1 MWDEIQKRGAR
12 WLELKDFVQDPNG
25 PKDPAYAV
33 KLKEYGRS
41 THFGELYD
49 RYLAAKAELKEAE
62 DLSADPTA
70 DADLKILAAETKTSA
85 EASVAELHRALT
97 EMCLTADEDAGRN
110 AMMEIY
116 AGVGGEEAALFV
128 ADLYEMYRRYF
139 DRRGWKHT
147 VVDSA
152 PAEMGGFKEVTL
164 RVEGRDVFARL
175 RFEGGGHRVQ
185 RVPKT
190 EAQGRIHTS
199 MARVAVLPE
208 VEEVDIRIDPKEIRE
223 TFCGAGG
230 PGGQNVN
237 KVATQCQLLHIPT
250 GIMVRC
256 METRSQLQNK
266 TIAYQLLR
274 AKLYAIEKSK
284 SEANRSNTR
293 LGQIGSGDRS
303 ERVRT
308 YNWPQSRC
316 TDHRLEGEDKNWA
329 LQDILDG
336 NLDPLVDRLD
346 ARRAA
351 ELRGEAKVSEEKDD
365 DK

>member
-1 MWDEIQKRGAR
+1 
-12 WLELKDFVQDPNG
+12 
-25 PKDPAYAV
+25 
-33 KLKEYGRS
+33 
-41 THFGELYD
+41 
-49 RYLAAKAELKEAE
+49 
-62 DLSADPTA
+62 
-70 DADLKILAAETKTSA
+70 
-85 EASVAELHRALT
+85 
-97 EMCLTADEDAGRN
+97 
-110 AMMEIY
+110 
-116 AGVGGEEAALFV
+116 
-128 ADLYEMYRRYF
+128 MYRRYF